1 MVVIQRKDDE
11 KIENLLQSLDDELQE
26 LKAKM
31 SSLRKKG
38 KNTEMAEMLTLDF
51 APKLKMA
58 RVTYESEDIEKIK
71 NLLQEIRD
79 ELKESEEGS
88 DFSHATDLIKE
99 AYEYI
104 RNDKLKEA
112 SAVYSAITKIY
123 GTLPKD
129 LKKTVYL
136 ACLDIKKKIDPSG
149 IKKRTIKLE

>member
-11 KIENLLQSLDDELQE
+11 EIENLLQSLDEELQE

-38 KNTEMAEMLTLDF
+38 KNTEIAELLTLDF

-58 RVTYESEDIEKIK
+58 RVTYESEDIENVK
-71 NLLQEIRD
+71 NLLQDIMD
-79 ELKESEEGS
+79 ELRESEEGS
-88 DFSHATDLIKE
+88 DFNHAIDLIKE

-123 GTLPKD
+123 TNLPKD

-136 ACLDIKKKIDPSG
+136 ACLDIKKKIVSRDMKEK
-149 IKKRTIKLE
+149 IKKAG